1 MKYYS
6 NFLPY
11 TFLAVMLVGLYYLLE
26 NRLTKPWMRWA
37 WWFGSLIVILAAGW
51 QVGVEHPWA
60 DFGNGYYFAGR
71 KILRAPSQIYSGEN
85 CNGYV
90 NFPLLAYIFS
100 PFGFMPKAEAGRIF
114 FLINLVSLMPLAY
127 WLIKFGNLKGWKRWT
142 LLAFLLFSGP
152 LDYSIWLGNST
163 SLIMLGIIAALWLFR
178 RGNEW
183 GAGILLAITGL
194 IKIPIILPSGYYFI
208 RRRWKVVLGGMLV
221 VGSVVILSLA
231 LIPFSLN
238 RIWVNKCI
246 LSFVGRPV
254 AAYNN
259 QPVTAVLARELIAD
273 SKIDSWIPI
282 ASTPLFDMASKAAM
296 ALLYMPLLIVLL
308 YAWKSARAPS
318 GYLLEFFIALACSLL
333 TSPISWT
340 HYFMFLLIP
349 TAFYLGGDL
358 FSPQRKGLNLLLG
371 MSLILLTLP
380 VELTLE
386 WFRTSGERIFLS
398 LHFMGGLVFYLFLF
412 VLWLVNKNKLIKV
425 Q

>member
-1 MKYYS
+1 MTYYS
-6 NFLPY
+6 NFFPY

-37 WWFGSLIVILAAGW
+37 WWLGSLIVVVAAGW
-51 QVGVEHPWA
+51 QVGIAHQWA

-71 KILRAPSQIYSGEN
+71 KILRAPSQIYFSEN

-90 NFPLLAYIFS
+90 NFPLLAYVFS

-114 FLINLVSLMPLAY
+114 FLINLVSVMPLAY
-127 WLIKFGNLKGWKRWT
+127 WLIKFGNLTGWKRWF

-163 SLIMLGIIAALWLFR
+163 NLIMLGLIAALWLFKW
-178 RGNEW
+178 GNEW
-183 GAGILLAITGL
+183 GAGILLAITGS
-194 IKIPIILPSGYYFI
+194 IKIPLIVPSGYYFI
-208 RRRWKVVLGGMLV
+208 RRQWKVVLGGMFV
-221 VGSVVILSLA
+221 VGLIVILSLV

-238 RIWVNKCI
+238 RIWFNNCI
-246 LSFVGRPV
+246 LSFAGRPV

-259 QPVTAVLARELIAD
+259 QSVTAVLARELISG
-273 SKIDSWIPI
+273 SKIDTWIPI
-282 ASTPLFDMASKAAM
+282 ASTPRFDMASKTAIM
-296 ALLYMPLLIVLL
+296 LLYAPLLVVLV
-308 YAWKSARAPS
+308 YAWKSARTLS
-318 GYLLEFFIALACSLL
+318 GYLLEFFIVLVCSLL

-349 TAFYLGGDL
+349 AVFYLGGDL
-358 FSPQRKGLNLLLG
+358 FSAQRKGLNLLLG
-371 MSLILLTLP
+371 MSLILVTLP

-386 WFRTSGERIFLS
+386 WFRISGQRIFLS
-398 LHFMGGLVFYLFLF
+398 LHFMGGLAFYLFLLA
-412 VLWLVNKNKLIKV
+412 LWMINKNNLIKR